1 MTKALTGRLVEYCD
15 PDVRRQLWRIPSV
28 PTGVTDVNF
37 DYSGDIGDKSVEV
50 TCRYD
55 MYGTMG
61 PQKHY
66 HCCLF
71 AETTYDVDDAYF
83 EDTRIGLYGS
93 VQLAPNAVL
102 TTSITAQ
109 PFEED
114 GRTSAQIGI
123 FAGF

>member
-1 MTKALTGRLVEYCD
+1 MTKALTGRFVEYCD

-28 PTGVTDVNF
+28 PTGVTDANF

-55 MYGTMG
+55 MYGTMAL
-61 PQKHY
+61 KNY
-66 HCCLF
+66 HKRF
-71 AETTYDVDDAYF
+71 SPRRPMMWTTPISK
-83 EDTRIGLYGS
+83 TRIGLYGS
-93 VQLAPNAVL
+93 VQLAPNAVV

-109 PFEED
+109 PFDED